1 MRFNK
6 NINYATLVL
15 YLKYGYIS
23 LPGFKSIYKN
33 KKINTWIKPPYKT
46 NLNTT
51 TVYCLNYLEKKI
63 EKFIK
68 KQKKKKKKICLLLSS
83 GQDSRLLYKIL
94 EKKII
99 ELNYKKNFF
108 NFTGCIT
115 HSNKDYDEAHYIK
128 KFWRRKP
135 INHHVI
141 RINQKNII
149 NKIFKA
155 NRINFQ
161 PINGLPNIIFM
172 SCVEKICKKFGRDKV
187 TLVTGISD
195 QIFFNSLKK
204 QAISQQKKKT
214 SMVNANEGTIFKN
227 SNYLKHKYDEI
238 ADKLFSNIKTK
249 IFFKQRH
256 FYHKYINQM
265 AFNFRGPKVVTE
277 FQNIFKY
284 FKIDYL
290 APFVEKEF
298 QELILSLKIKELHDG
313 KNKKTFIHNTN
324 LLLDPNQ
331 KNVKGLKIITP
342 QREIIYQSQKKIRQI
357 INTSILIKKKIIDKK
372 KIVKLYNRYL
382 IDYKKYKKNKKMFA
396 KFNSYTIWKFLSAEI
411 FLRSCR

>member
-6 NINYATLVL
+6 HINYNTLVL

-33 KKINTWIKPPYKT
+33 KKINTWINPPYKT

-51 TVYCLNYLEKKI
+51 TVDCLNYLEKMV
-63 EKFIK
+63 ERFVK

-94 EKKII
+94 EKKTI

-108 NFTGCIT
+108 CFTGCVKYK
-115 HSNKDYDEAHYIK
+115 NKDYDESYQIK

-135 INHHVI
+135 INHYII
-141 RINQKNII
+141 RINQKNIF

-155 NRINFQ
+155 NKINFQ
-161 PINGLPNIIFM
+161 PVNGLPNIIFM
-172 SCVEKICKKFGRDKV
+172 LCVDKICKKFGRDKISIV
-187 TLVTGISD
+187 AGISD

-204 QAISQQKKKT
+204 QAVKQQKKNS

-227 SNYLKHKYDEI
+227 SDYLLPKYEKI
-238 ADKLFSNIKTK
+238 ADKLFRGIKTK

-265 AFNFRGPKVVTE
+265 AYNYRGPKVITE
-277 FQNIFKY
+277 FLNIFKY
-284 FKIDYL
+284 FKIDYFV
-290 APFVEKEF
+290 PFVEKEF
-298 QELILSLKIKELHDG
+298 QELILSLNKKDLHDG
-313 KNKKTFIHNTN
+313 KNKKTFINN
-324 LLLDPNQ
+324 ANFILDPDQ
-331 KNVKGLKIITP
+331 KNIKGLKIISP
-342 QREIIYQSQKKIRQI
+342 QRELIYQYNRKINRI
-357 INTSILIKKKIIDKK
+357 IDTSILVKKKIVDKK
-372 KIVKLYNRYL
+372 KISKLFNKYL
-382 IDYKKYKKNKKMFA
+382 VDYKKYKKNKKKFA
-396 KFNSYTIWKFLSAEI
+396 KFNSYEIWKFLSSEL
-411 FLRSCR
+411 FLRGCR